1 MAPPWRSRS
10 TASARCRTGSRRAR
24 SWRRAPRNGNIAT
37 FDLASGRADVDSLL
51 VSIPILLSI
60 GCIVGFLAGLLGVGG
75 GMTLVPLLTLI
86 FLRKHFPAEHVV
98 HMAVA
103 TSLTTILFTSL
114 SSVRAHHVR
123 GAVLWPVVWALVP
136 GMLVGS
142 LVRPQIVSHISSA
155 ALGTVCGAF
164 AWFAATQM
172 LIDRKTQ
179 PSRQLPGRV
188 AMFGVGSGVGVLASM
203 GGVGGAFIL
212 IPFMT
217 WCNVRIHNAVAN
229 ALWILTLHH
238 VMNGIRMNAP
248 PTPTMLAST
257 PTPLPTP
264 NIATLPGSWRDGCV
278 LRSISICVAA
288 NHANAPQTVPSAALE
303 MWLTICG
310 RTSEPTSMP
319 GTSAHTTG
327 HSTAPRT

>member
-1 MAPPWRSRS
+1 
-10 TASARCRTGSRRAR
+10 
-24 SWRRAPRNGNIAT
+24 
-37 FDLASGRADVDSLL
+37 VDSLL

-142 LVRPQIVSHISSA
+142 LVGPQIVSHISSA

-203 GGVGGAFIL
+203 VGVGGAFIL

-217 WCNVRIHNAVAN
+217 WCNIRIHNAVAN
-229 ALWILTLHH
+229 AAAL
-238 VMNGIRMNAP
+238 
-248 PTPTMLAST
+248 S
-257 PTPLPTP
+257 LP
-264 NIATLPGSWRDGCV
+264 
-278 LRSISICVAA
+278 VAA
-288 NHANAPQTVPSAALE
+288 AGTVGFVIAGFRQGGLPPHTIGYVYWPALAAIVIASMLMAPLGARVAHSWPVQTLKRVFACMLYVLGAYMLWQAYSLWQASV
-303 MWLTICG
+303 G
-310 RTSEPTSMP
+310 
-319 GTSAHTTG
+319 
-327 HSTAPRT
+327 

>member
-86 FLRKHFPAEHVV
+86 FLRKQFPAEHDV

-103 TSLTTILFTSL
+103 TSLATILFTSL

-142 LVRPQIVSHISSA
+142 LVGPQIVSHISSA
-155 ALGTVCGAF
+155 AVGTVGFVIAGFRQGGLPPHTIGYVYWPALAAIVIASMLMAPLGA
-164 AWFAATQM
+164 
-172 LIDRKTQ
+172 
-179 PSRQLPGRV
+179 RV
-188 AMFGVGSGVGVLASM
+188 AHSWPVQTLKRVFACMLYVLGAYMLWQAYSLWQASVG
-203 GGVGGAFIL
+203 
-212 IPFMT
+212 
-217 WCNVRIHNAVAN
+217 
-229 ALWILTLHH
+229 
-238 VMNGIRMNAP
+238 
-248 PTPTMLAST
+248 
-257 PTPLPTP
+257 
-264 NIATLPGSWRDGCV
+264 
-278 LRSISICVAA
+278 
-288 NHANAPQTVPSAALE
+288 
-303 MWLTICG
+303 
-310 RTSEPTSMP
+310 
-319 GTSAHTTG
+319 
-327 HSTAPRT
+327 